1 MVKVGLLVQL
11 QAKAG
16 KEAIVAKFLADAL
29 TLANQESRNVS
40 VVRSADGAFD
50 IRDI

>member
-16 KEAIVAKFLADAL
+16 KEDVVAKFLAGAPR
-29 TLANQESRNVS
+29 LANQE
-40 VVRSADGAFD
+40 AKP
-50 IRDI
+50 